1 MASQQTY
8 SSNPTHIYIRT
19 TEPLRELCEQAK
31 NDGRLALDVEFIR
44 EQSYI
49 PKLALIQLAVGD
61 VCAIVDPLEV
71 EDLSPLFELVTSPET
86 LKILHAASQDM
97 EVLYW
102 RTRQSPAWI
111 FDTQIAAAMVGLGEQ
126 LSYSNLVDRVLGVR
140 LEKDES
146 YSAWLQRPLS
156 DSQIEY
162 ALNDVRYLLR
172 LHDHLAERLERLERT
187 NWSQEECRKYEG
199 LERYERDP
207 QQLFR
212 RIRRGNNLSPTGLS
226 ILRELAA
233 WRDQEAQ
240 ARDKP
245 PGSVLHDEQLVDIAR
260 RAPRTLDDLQRFRG
274 LSSKIVERSASDILA
289 MVARGLA
296 VPEAERPQ
304 PKRGHRTSQNEKV
317 MVRFLD
323 ACLKALCVR
332 EKLPVSAVAN
342 RNDLESLV
350 RHHRQG
356 RLATA
361 GSPLLEGWRGE
372 LVGQTLI
379 EVLEGRLHVFINPK
393 TGEVSF
399 SPQPSDA
406 SS

>member
-1 MASQQTY
+1 MPSQETNA
-8 SSNPTHIYIRT
+8 SNPALMYIRT
-19 TEPLRELCEQAK
+19 TEPLRELCQQAK
-31 NDGRLALDVEFIR
+31 LNGRLALDVEFIR
-44 EQSYI
+44 EHSYI

-61 VCAIVDPLEV
+61 TCAIIDPLEV
-71 EDLSPLFELVTSPET
+71 EDLSPLYELVISPEI

-102 RTRQSPAWI
+102 RTLQSPASI

-172 LHDHLAERLERLERT
+172 LHDQLSERLERLERT

-199 LERYERDP
+199 LERYARDP
-207 QQLFR
+207 RTLFR
-212 RIRRGNNLSPTGLS
+212 RIRRGNNLSPTGLA

-233 WRDQEAQ
+233 WRDQEARV
-240 ARDKP
+240 RDKP

-260 RAPRTLDDLQRFRG
+260 RAPRSLDDLQRFRG
-274 LSSKIVERSASDILA
+274 LSAKVIERSATDILT
-289 MVARGLA
+289 MVERGLA

-342 RNDLESLV
+342 RSDLESLV
-350 RHHRQG
+350 RRYRQG
-356 RLATA
+356 RLGIA
-361 GSPLLEGWRGE
+361 GSPILEGWRGE
-372 LVGQTLI
+372 RIGQVLMA
-379 EVLEGRLHVFINPK
+379 VLEGRIHVSIHPQ

-399 SPQPSDA
+399 SPPAPES
-406 SS
+406 